1 MIEIHDNALTESHRE
16 HVYMFSIMTDYKI
29 GWDDTATFEHR
40 QYPCLHH
47 TLTSKEWKEL
57 DIINGLQDKELKHK
71 LTDLSFDE
79 ATINLATPAS
89 MQFPHTHGSSTI
101 LNYYINPEWKNEY
114 YGETIFYNNTL
125 TDSISSVLFKPNR
138 AILFDGSIPHSIRPA
153 SHIAP
158 SYRFTLTAFF
168 KEKNFIEESRNSS

>member
-16 HVYMFSIMTDYKI
+16 QVYMFSIMTEYKI

-114 YGETIFYNNTL
+114 YGETLFYDEFAEEVIHT
-125 TDSISSVLFKPNR
+125 SIYKPGR
-138 AILFDGSIPHSIRPA
+138 CVLFDGRTPHSIRPS
-153 SHIAP
+153 SHVAP
-158 SYRFTLTAFF
+158 QYRFTLFVSFT
-168 KEKNFIEESRNSS
+168 KKNFIEELKNIT

>member
-57 DIINGLQDKELKHK
+57 GIIDGLQDKELKHK

-89 MQFPHTHGSSTI
+89 MTAAAKIGLKIDPGSYALDT
-101 LNYYINPEWKNEY
+101 
-114 YGETIFYNNTL
+114 
-125 TDSISSVLFKPNR
+125 
-138 AILFDGSIPHSIRPA
+138 
-153 SHIAP
+153 AP
-158 SYRFTLTAFF
+158 LIHRLGV
-168 KEKNFIEESRNSS
+168 